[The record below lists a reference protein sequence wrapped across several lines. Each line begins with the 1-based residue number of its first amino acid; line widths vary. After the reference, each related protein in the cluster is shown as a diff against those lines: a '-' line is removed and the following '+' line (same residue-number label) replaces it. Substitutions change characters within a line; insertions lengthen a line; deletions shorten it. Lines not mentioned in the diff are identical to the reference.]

1 MRDTFPVVVHTL
13 LLRGRD
19 LLLLR
24 RARTGYL
31 DGYYAL
37 PGGHLQRGEGIIEC
51 AIRELREETGI
62 SVAGGQL
69 KPSAVLP
76 YLSGDQQGIDFIMQC
91 RSFTGEPHLAEPDH
105 FDEIGWWDVATLP
118 ERAVPYIGP
127 ALALIARGDWFF
139 EFNEE

>member
-13 LLRGRD
+13 LTRGRD

-31 DGYYAL
+31 DGFYAL
-37 PGGHLQRGEGIIEC
+37 PGGHVQRGEGIVEC

-62 SVAGGQL
+62 SAAAQQL
-69 KPSAVLP
+69 RPSAVLP

-91 RSFTGEPHLAEPDH
+91 RSFTGDPRLAEPDR
-105 FDEIGWWDVATLP
+105 FDEIGWWDIGALP
-118 ERAVPYIGP
+118 ERTVPYVAP
-127 ALALIARGDWFF
+127 ALALIARGDWFL
-139 EFNEE
+139 EFNAE